1 MIIRLLGILW
11 FIWGFVSYF
20 VVMLGVE
27 FYKDKWMPGVIG
39 AGAVLLFL
47 FWVMKSI
54 HNAMTVVY
62 LY

>member
-1 MIIRLLGILW
+1 MLLGILW

-20 VVMLGVE
+20 VVLFGIE
-27 FYKDKWMPGVIG
+27 SWKGRWMPGVIG